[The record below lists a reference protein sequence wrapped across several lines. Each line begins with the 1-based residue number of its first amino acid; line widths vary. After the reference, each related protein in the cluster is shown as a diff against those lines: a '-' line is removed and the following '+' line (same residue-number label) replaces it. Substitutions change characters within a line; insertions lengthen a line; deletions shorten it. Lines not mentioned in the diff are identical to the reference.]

1 MNNKLH
7 IKKGDTVRILSGESK
22 GKTGKVLRAFPKEGT
37 VLVEGIN
44 LVKRHQ
50 KGTRKD
56 QKGQIIEKLM
66 PIRASKVALA
76 SAEKKPAAKKKAAA
90 K

>member
-1 MNNKLH
+1 MKNKLH
-7 IKKGDTVRILSGESK
+7 IKKGDTVKVLSGESK
-22 GKTGKVLRAFPKEGT
+22 GKSGKVLRAFPKLGL

-44 LVKRHQ
+44 IVKRHQ
-50 KGTRKD
+50 KPTRKD
-56 QKGQIIEKLM
+56 QKGQIIEKTM

-76 SAEKKPAAKKKAAA
+76 DKKKPAAKKKAA